1 MTKAE
6 KTLVIEELAVKFEDS
21 KYFYVTDCSELNVET
36 INKLRRTCFA
46 QDIQLK
52 VVKNSLIKK
61 ALEKASAKNEENY
74 EDIYGVLKGASA
86 LMFTETGNAPAKLI
100 KGFRTE
106 EDKEKP
112 LLKAAFIESE
122 VYVGDEELDSL
133 INIKSKEELIGDI
146 VLLLESPIKGLVGA
160 LQSGG
165 NTITGLLKALEDRG
179 EE

>member
-6 KTLVIEELAVKFEDS
+6 KTLAIEELAVKFTDS

-36 INKLRRTCFA
+36 INKLRRTCFE

-52 VVKNSLIKK
+52 VVKNTLIRK
-61 ALEKASAKNEENY
+61 ALEKAAEKNQENY
-74 EDIYGVLKGASA
+74 EELYTVLKGASA

-100 KGFRTE
+100 KEFRGKE
-106 EDKEKP
+106 ERP
-112 LLKAAFIESE
+112 ILKAAFVESD
-122 VYVGDEELDSL
+122 VYVGDNQLESL

-146 VLLLESPIKGLVGA
+146 ILLLESPIKNLIGS

-165 NTITGLLKALEDRG
+165 NTISGLLKALEERG
-179 EE
+179 EGK

>member
-36 INKLRRTCFA
+36 VNKLRRTCFA

-52 VVKNSLIKK
+52 VVKNTLIRK
-61 ALEKASAKNEENY
+61 ALEKAAEKNEQNY
-74 EDIYGVLKGASA
+74 EDIFGVLKGASA

-100 KGFRTE
+100 KGFRKE
-106 EDKEKP
+106 ENKEKP

-122 VYVGDEELDSL
+122 VYVGEEELDALVS
-133 INIKSKEELIGDI
+133 IKSKEELIGDI
-146 VLLLESPIKGLVGA
+146 ILLLESPIKTVVGA

-165 NTITGLLKALEDRG
+165 STIAGLLKTLESRG

>member
-36 INKLRRTCFA
+36 INKLRRSCFA
-46 QDIQLK
+46 QGIQLK
-52 VVKNSLIKK
+52 VVKNTLIKK
-61 ALEKASAKNEENY
+61 ALEKAAEKNEENY
-74 EDIYGVLKGASA
+74 EEVYSVLKGASA

-100 KGFRTE
+100 KNFRKD
-106 EDKEKP
+106 EDKKKP

-122 VYVGDEELDSL
+122 VYVGNEELESL

-146 VLLLESPIKGLVGA
+146 ILLLESPMKNLIGS

-165 NTITGLLKALEDRG
+165 NTISGLLKALESRG